1 MLAATFADRL
11 RDLAT
16 FRDYNTWT
24 PLAATAL
31 LGFSAGVVGVF
42 MVLRRRAL
50 IGDVVGH
57 SALPGILAAFLL
69 LEYLAPGS
77 GKSTPALLAG
87 AFVSGILGAICVTL
101 IDRYSR
107 IKSDAALAIVLS
119 IFYGGGVV
127 LLSVAQKLDSGS
139 QAGLKSYLSG
149 KTASLVAS
157 DVGMT
162 AGIAAVLLLLTLL
175 LFKEWTLL
183 CFDEEYAAAL
193 GRPVVL
199 LDTLLIGLVAV
210 VAIIGMKSVGL
221 ILVVALL
228 IIPAVAA
235 RFWTDDIRWMAAISG
250 GIGGFSG
257 AAGVAVSSLGS
268 RIAAG
273 PTIVLIGSGVF
284 LLSLFLGRRRGVLW
298 RAVEHH
304 RLKVRVGRQDLLRA
318 CYEVVE
324 EQSDGPLIAARLTEI
339 DITLSAL
346 LAGRA
351 DQPETVR
358 KLARKAER
366 DGLLSWREPDVWRLT
381 PRGATDA
388 ARTTRNHRLWELY
401 LIQYA
406 DVAPSHVHR
415 DADAIEHVL
424 DPAMIAELEALLG
437 ESEAARDPASP
448 HETT

>member
-1 MLAATFADRL
+1 
-11 RDLAT
+11 
-16 FRDYNTWT
+16 
-24 PLAATAL
+24 
-31 LGFSAGVVGVF
+31 

-57 SALPGILAAFLL
+57 SALPGILIAFLL
-69 LEYLAPGS
+69 LEFLAPGS

-87 AFVSGILGAICVTL
+87 AFVSGILGAVCVTL

-119 IFYGGGVV
+119 IFYGGGIV

-149 KTASLVAS
+149 RTASLVAG
-157 DVGMT
+157 DVGLT
-162 AGIAAVLLLLTLL
+162 AGIAAVLLVLALL

-183 CFDEEYAAAL
+183 CFDEEFAAAL

-199 LDTLLIGLVAV
+199 LDTLLISLVAV

-257 AAGVAVSSLGS
+257 AAGVAVSSLAS

-273 PTIVLIGSGVF
+273 PTIVLIGSAVF
-284 LLSLFLGRRRGVLW
+284 VLSLFLGRRRGVVW

-304 RLKVRVGRQDLLRA
+304 RLKARVGRQDLLRA

-324 EQSDGPLIAARLTEI
+324 EQSGAPPTPARLTEF
-339 DITLSAL
+339 DITLPAL
-346 LAGRA
+346 LAGSSDRPDSVRA
-351 DQPETVR
+351 
-358 KLARKAER
+358 LARKAER
-366 DGLLSWREPDVWRLT
+366 DGLLIRTGGDAWRLT
-381 PRGATDA
+381 PQGAADA

-424 DPAMIAELEALLG
+424 EPAMIAELEALLG
-437 ESEAARDPASP
+437 ESGEPRDPTRP
-448 HETT
+448 HMTR